1 MERVEAI
8 LKTAVTAF
16 GSAVAL
22 FVLTRLMGK
31 RQISQLGVFD
41 YINGITI
48 GSIAAELAV
57 SGFDDFEI
65 PLTAMIIYGLVAIAA
80 SYLTDKSIW
89 LRKIITGK
97 PVILFDG
104 GKFFMENFK
113 HARIDINE
121 FLCRARSCGY
131 FDLVDIQTALLEPNG
146 EISFLTLA
154 EKRPM
159 TPQDMNLKPPQDTLK
174 VELIIDGKILYKNL
188 AEIGKDEQWLM
199 QELKKLNAAS
209 VIMIALATC
218 DRNDNVCVFFKNR
231 I

>member
-1 MERVEAI
+1 MRVEAI
-8 LKTAVTAF
+8 LKTAVTAL

-57 SGFDDFEI
+57 AGFDDFEI
-65 PLTAMIIYGLVAIAA
+65 PLTAMIVYGLVAIVA

-89 LRKIITGK
+89 MRKIITGK
-97 PVILFDG
+97 PEILFDG
-104 GKFFMENFK
+104 GKFLMKNLK

-121 FLCRARSCGY
+121 FLCRVRSGGY
-131 FDLVDIQTALLEPNG
+131 FDLSDIQTAMLEPNG
-146 EISFLTLA
+146 EISFLPVA
-154 EKRPM
+154 DKRPL

-188 AEIGKDEQWLM
+188 AEIGKDEKWLM
-199 QELKKLNAAS
+199 QELKKLNAAN

>member
-1 MERVEAI
+1 MREI
-8 LKTAVTAF
+8 LKAAGTALIASV
-16 GSAVAL
+16 VL
-22 FVLTRLMGK
+22 FALTRLMGK

-57 SGFDDFEI
+57 SGFKEFEV
-65 PLTAMIIYGLVAIAA
+65 PLTAMIVFGLVPILT

-89 LRKIITGK
+89 IRKIITGK
-97 PVILFDG
+97 PAILFDG
-104 GKFFMENFK
+104 GKFLMENFK

-121 FLCRARSCGY
+121 FLCRVRSAGY
-131 FDLVDIQTALLEPNG
+131 FDLSDIQTALLEPNG
-146 EISFLTLA
+146 EISFLPA
-154 EKRPM
+154 ADKRPL

-188 AEIGKDEQWLM
+188 GEIGKDEQWLM

-218 DRNDNVCVFFKNR
+218 DRNDNVCVFLKDR

>member
-1 MERVEAI
+1 MI
-8 LKTAVTAF
+8 LKTMVTSLGAAVVLF
-16 GSAVAL
+16 G
-22 FVLTRLMGK
+22 LTRLMGK

-57 SGFDDFEI
+57 RGFDDFEV
-65 PLTAMIIYGLVAIAA
+65 PLTAMIVFGLVAILA

-89 LRKIITGK
+89 IRKIITGK

-121 FLCRARSCGY
+121 FLCRARSGGY
-131 FDLVDIQTALLEPNG
+131 FDLIDIQTALLEPNG
-146 EISFLTLA
+146 EISFLALA
-154 EKRPM
+154 NKRPV
-159 TPQDMNLKPPQDTLK
+159 TPQDMDLKPPQDTLK
-174 VELIIDGKILYKNL
+174 VELIIDGQILYKNL
-188 AEIGKDEQWLM
+188 SEIGKDEQWLM
-199 QELKKLNAAS
+199 QELKKQNAAS
-209 VIMIALATC
+209 VMMIALATC
-218 DRNDNVCVFFKNR
+218 DRNNNVCVFLKDK